1 MLDPKRIRDDRNYIA
16 KNLARRGM
24 KFNLDEVI
32 ELDSQRRKLQ
42 SQLDNLR
49 SEKNRV
55 SREIGLAKS
64 ETAALSESKSR
75 MRKLNQDLK
84 NYEKKLNKLSA
95 QLNAF
100 YLDFPNL
107 LHDSV
112 PDGTDESMNQ
122 EIRVWGEPRTFDFKV
137 KDHVKLGHDLGLFDF
152 ETAAKISGSRFAVF
166 KDDFARLHRALI
178 QFMLD
183 VHTQENNYIEYYVP
197 SLVKSRS
204 LEGTGNLPKFAGD
217 LFKIDSDDD
226 FYLIP
231 TAEVP
236 LTNLVRDTIL
246 QSDELPK
253 KFIAHT
259 PC

>member
-49 SEKNRV
+49 SEKKRV

-75 MRKLNQDLK
+75 MRELNQDLK

-122 EIRVWGEPRTFDFKV
+122 EIRVWGEPRVFDFKV
-137 KDHVKLGHDLGLFDF
+137 VDHVKLGQDLGLHDP
-152 ETAAKISGSRFAVF
+152 
-166 KDDFARLHRALI
+166 RL
-178 QFMLD
+178 
-183 VHTQENNYIEYYVP
+183 
-197 SLVKSRS
+197 
-204 LEGTGNLPKFAGD
+204 
-217 LFKIDSDDD
+217 
-226 FYLIP
+226 
-231 TAEVP
+231 
-236 LTNLVRDTIL
+236 
-246 QSDELPK
+246 
-253 KFIAHT
+253 
-259 PC
+259 